1 MFIAHKFMKKTVAI
15 LICFLLGGCATQT
28 VNFEKPKQVLQKPTY
43 YKKDTFFLGM
53 GPSTDIN
60 ASKICNGSNN
70 IYKVDAEQTTSDLVI
85 AWATFGMYTPRSIAI
100 YCK

>member
-15 LICFLLGGCATQT
+15 LICFLLGGCTTQT

-43 YKKDTFFLGM
+43 YKKDTFFLGIW
-53 GPSTDIN
+53 PSTDIN
-60 ASKICNGSNN
+60 ASKICNDNNN

-85 AWATFGMYTPRSIAI
+85 AWATFGIYTPRSIAI